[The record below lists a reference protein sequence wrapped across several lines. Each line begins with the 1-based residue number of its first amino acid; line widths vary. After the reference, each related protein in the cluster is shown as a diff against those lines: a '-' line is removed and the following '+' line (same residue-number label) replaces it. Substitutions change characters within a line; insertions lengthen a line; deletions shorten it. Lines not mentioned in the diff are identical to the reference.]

1 VTEIF
6 NIILLSMAAFWLGAC
21 PFSVWVGRRLL
32 DKDIRD
38 YGDGNPGA
46 ANVFRAGDVKSG
58 LIALALDIAKGF
70 PFVFMAYS
78 IFGFSEMIVMAIGLS
93 AILGHAFSPFLRL
106 KGGKAVATTFGV
118 LLAFPQHE
126 LLIIFIVFILVAFLF
141 IEPDAWTTMLA
152 PAVSCNMYHNVG
164 SMLEGFIKW
173 VYSVLAFSPAALV
186 VMMSAAY
193 VFFLLPFYSLWRE
206 LFVVVA
212 PTGLRT
218 IIISQVGIILFMR
231 WLVDSR
237 FKEPVISVFLHP
249 LGLSFLFVAA
259 FCAIF
264 RRAVGAGVRWKERIY
279 SRESPVE

>member
-1 VTEIF
+1 MTEIL
-6 NIILLSMAAFWLGAC
+6 NIVLLAIAAFGLGAC
-21 PFSVWVGRRLL
+21 PFSVWVGRWFL

-58 LIALALDIAKGF
+58 LIALTLDVAKGF

-126 LLIIFIVFILVAFLF
+126 LLLAFIIFIVLAYLF

-152 PAVSCNMYHNVG
+152 PAG
-164 SMLEGFIKW
+164 SLAYLVITRGYSWESFFMLG
-173 VYSVLAFSPAALV
+173 VLAIFAVKQSD
-186 VMMSAAY
+186 
-193 VFFLLPFYSLWRE
+193 
-206 LFVVVA
+206 
-212 PTGLRT
+212 GLRT
-218 IIISQVGIILFMR
+218 FPRFRIKLAR
-231 WLVDSR
+231 WYQSR
-237 FKEPVISVFLHP
+237 S
-249 LGLSFLFVAA
+249 
-259 FCAIF
+259 
-264 RRAVGAGVRWKERIY
+264 
-279 SRESPVE
+279 

>member
-1 VTEIF
+1 VTEIL
-6 NIILLSMAAFWLGAC
+6 NIVLLAMAAFWLGAC
-21 PFSVWVGRRLL
+21 PFAVWVGRRLL
-32 DKDIRD
+32 GKDIRD

-78 IFGFSEMIVMAIGLS
+78 IFGFSEMAAMSIGLS

-152 PAVSCNMYHNVG
+152 PAG
-164 SMLEGFIKW
+164 SLAYLIITRGYSWESLFMLG
-173 VYSVLAFSPAALV
+173 VLAI
-186 VMMSAAY
+186 
-193 VFFLLPFYSLWRE
+193 
-206 LFVVVA
+206 FVA
-212 PTGLRT
+212 KQYDSLRT
-218 IIISQVGIILFMR
+218 FP
-231 WLVDSR
+231 R
-237 FKEPVISVFLHP
+237 FRIKL
-249 LGLSFLFVAA
+249 
-259 FCAIF
+259 
-264 RRAVGAGVRWKERIY
+264 VRWY
-279 SRESPVE
+279 QSRS